1 MYINFTAWE
10 AVIKLINRFTYC
22 LFRYSFVIIENDSA
36 KYIAFQQLNS
46 NFSVIIA
53 SSRSVG

>member
-10 AVIKLINRFTYC
+10 AVIKIIYRFTYC

-36 KYIAFQQLNS
+36 KYIAFQ
-46 NFSVIIA
+46 
-53 SSRSVG
+53 